1 MGGWFSKKK
10 ISKAQE
16 DALLIDPTF
25 LQDLDTVSWRKY
37 RTVYEHSGKKVERLL
52 RKLFVGE
59 GPEKTFVLLGD
70 ELVHQGWHES
80 VALPAVPF
88 VARLLAVVPDPI
100 GASLIELLLLMA
112 IGFESECL
120 GPRGIHG
127 SSYYDEDVY
136 NAVSDHASL
145 VVPFLS
151 HQDERLRMEAARFCA
166 WMPAVRDLSL
176 PVIRKM
182 AKSGSE
188 NERVTGYVALALLRD
203 SQVEIVFEPPRVHY
217 ASTLAY
223 LETYPLEKAHL
234 ASLCEMSRWEYDP
247 AIGSL
252 GDIDAGI
259 HDDFT
264 LVDYAVGLLQR
275 LGPSAIRLVREAA
288 DSGTLLTK
296 LNFVQSLAELKTES

>member
-1 MGGWFSKKK
+1 M
-10 ISKAQE
+10 
-16 DALLIDPTF
+16 DPTF

-52 RKLFVGE
+52 RKLFVGDE
-59 GPEKTFVLLGD
+59 PQKTYALLD
-70 ELVHQGWHES
+70 NELVHQGDRGS

-100 GASLIELLLLMA
+100 RTSLIDLLLVMA
-112 IGFESECL
+112 IGFEGNCL

-127 SSYYDEDVY
+127 SSYYDEDLY
-136 NAVSDHASL
+136 NAVSNNAPM

-166 WMPAVRDLSL
+166 WMPAVRELSL
-176 PVIRKM
+176 PEIREM

-188 NERVTGYVALALLRD
+188 NERVTAYIALALLRD
-203 SQVEIVFEPPRVHY
+203 SQVEIVREPPRVHY

-223 LETYPLEKAHL
+223 LETHPLKEAHL
-234 ASLCEMSRWEYDP
+234 TSLCEMSRCEYDP

-252 GDIDAGI
+252 GDIDAGA
-259 HDDFT
+259 HQDFS
-264 LVDYAVGLLQR
+264 LMSYAVELLHR
-275 LGPSAIRLVREAA
+275 LGPSAINRFREVASPGA
-288 DSGTLLTK
+288 MLTQVDT
-296 LNFVQSLAELKTES
+296 VQPWRS